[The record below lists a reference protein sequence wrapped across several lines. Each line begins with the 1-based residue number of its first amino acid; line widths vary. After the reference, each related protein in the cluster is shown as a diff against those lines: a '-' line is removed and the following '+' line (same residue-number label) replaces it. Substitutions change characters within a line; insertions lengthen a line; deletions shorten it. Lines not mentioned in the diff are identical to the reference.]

1 VAPSQDERFYTDL
14 PPNTVGVAVLMG
26 EPGRFAAVPPDWHV
40 VLTDVKGST
49 RALDDGQHH
58 VVNLVATGSIVAALN
73 IARAADIRVPFFFGG
88 DGATLIVPGSL
99 VNPVLQALNRHSDNT
114 RRNFGLDLRVG
125 AVPVADI
132 HAAGHALL
140 VAKAKMSEDY
150 TIPVVLGEGLQHAE
164 RVVKGEDFMPTAPQ
178 AEEAA
183 LNLDG
188 MQCRW
193 DSIKPPGDAQ
203 EVVCLLVTFADP
215 ARQPALCRDVLRAL
229 DEIFG
234 PPQARSPVSIERL
247 RLKPTF
253 GRVLREVRARLGR
266 ADPVDVALTWARTVV
281 GYAYLRWVKHGRVY
295 LDGVTRLSDT
305 LMIDGRISTVM
316 AGTRAQRE
324 RLVAVLDAMEAAG
337 SLRYGMQVCAESV
350 MSCYVRDRRN
360 DHIHF
365 VDGMGGGY
373 TRAATM
379 LKAKLAR
386 A

>member
-1 VAPSQDERFYTDL
+1 VNPPQDERFYADL
-14 PPNTVGVAVLMG
+14 PLNSLGLAELMG
-26 EPGRFAAVPPDWHV
+26 EAGRFAPVPPGWHV

-49 RALDDGQHH
+49 RALDDGMHQT
-58 VVNLVATGSIVAALN
+58 VNLVATGSIVAALN
-73 IARAADIRVPFFFGG
+73 IARQADIRVPFFFGG
-88 DGATLIVPGSL
+88 DGATLIVPASL
-99 VNPVLQALNRHSDNT
+99 VGPVVQALNRHSDNT
-114 RRNFGLDLRVG
+114 RTNFGLDLRVG
-125 AVPVADI
+125 SVPVADI

-140 VAKAKMSEDY
+140 VAKAKMAEDY
-150 TIPVVLGEGLQHAE
+150 TIPVVLGEGLQYAE
-164 RVVKGEDFMPTAPQ
+164 RVVKGEDFMQPPAP

-183 LNLDG
+183 LNLEG

-193 DSIKPPGDAQ
+193 DSIKPPGESQ
-203 EVVCLLVTFADP
+203 EVVCLLVTFSDP
-215 ARQPALCRDVLRAL
+215 SRQSALCRDVLRTL
-229 DEIFG
+229 DETFG
-234 PPQARSPVSIERL
+234 PPRARSPVSVDRL
-247 RLKPTF
+247 RLKPTL
-253 GRVLREVRARLGR
+253 GRVQREILARVGR
-266 ADPVDVALTWARTVV
+266 VDLPDLVLTWLRTLV

-305 LMIDGRISTVM
+305 LMIDGRVSTVI

-324 RLVAVLDAMEAAG
+324 RLVTALNAMEAAG
-337 SLRYGMQVCAESV
+337 GIRYGMQVCAESV

-386 A
+386 G